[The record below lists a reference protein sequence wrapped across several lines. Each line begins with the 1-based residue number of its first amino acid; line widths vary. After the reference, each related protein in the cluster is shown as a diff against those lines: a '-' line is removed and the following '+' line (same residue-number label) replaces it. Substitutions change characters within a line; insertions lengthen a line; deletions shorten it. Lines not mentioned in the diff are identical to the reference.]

1 MKTSLITRIF
11 LLFALAMLLPLAAS
25 IYGSSQMENQRK
37 SLELLNDGYLPLIK
51 TITKIETII
60 SNQENDQKRIFEVS
74 EKRVRQVLTRLV
86 VHYFPKLLKN
96 NIKNASRRIEYL
108 KQQTRDKDAH
118 ILLAA
123 VEQEIKSVSSLQKQY
138 EDLSREV
145 FGDKDRSAEDL
156 KKGEAE
162 LKIIGRDLSRTI
174 KLISLRLEKQVSQ
187 ISVTIERAGNRTIS
201 ITAAM
206 IGVSLLVA
214 ALVLALLIGTL
225 RPIRRLT
232 REARRISRGEYNHQV
247 KLTRQDEIGLLARE
261 FDTMRE
267 SLVRRDQELD
277 RQREELIRSERLAA
291 VGSMASHVTHE
302 IRNPLSSISLNAEML
317 MDDLTTL
324 PDAEDAI
331 ESLRAIIRETER
343 LSAITEEYLTFAR
356 LPRGDHKTVRPAD
369 VIRHVVDVMK
379 PLANT
384 RNITMAVNIDNEGN
398 TVDGNENQL
407 IQALLNLVKNALEAV
422 TDNTGDVRV
431 SMVSTDTHIRL
442 QVQDNGPGLPQDF
455 TPERLFDSFFSTKAS
470 GTGLGLALCQSI
482 ARDHNAVLTGNTAP
496 DGGAV
501 FTFTI
506 PRSS

>member
-1 MKTSLITRIF
+1 VKTSLISRIF
-11 LLFALAMLLPLAAS
+11 LLFALAMLLPLTAS
-25 IYGSSQMENQRK
+25 IYGAFQMENQRK

-74 EKRVRQVLTRLV
+74 EMRVRQVLTRLV

-96 NIKNASRRIEYL
+96 NLKNATQRIEYI
-108 KQQTRDKDAH
+108 KQRTLDKDAQV
-118 ILLAA
+118 LLAA
-123 VEQEIKSVSSLQKQY
+123 VEQELKSVTALQVQY

-145 FGDKDRSAEDL
+145 FGDKDRLPEEL

-187 ISVTIERAGNRTIS
+187 VSVNIERAGNQTIS

-206 IGVSLLVA
+206 IGASLLVA
-214 ALVLALLIGTL
+214 ALVLAMLIGTL

-232 REARRISRGEYNHQV
+232 REARRISRGEYNHQI

-317 MDDLTTL
+317 MDDLTAL
-324 PDAEDAI
+324 PDTEDAI
-331 ESLRAIIRETER
+331 ESMRAIIRETER
-343 LSAITEEYLTFAR
+343 LSTITEEYLTFAR
-356 LPRGDHKTVRPAD
+356 LPRGDHRTVRLAD
-369 VIRHVVDVMK
+369 VIQHVVDVMK

-384 RNITMAVNIDNEGN
+384 RNIQLRVDIDNENN
-398 TVDGNENQL
+398 TIEGNENQL

-422 TDNTGDVRV
+422 EDGTGRVSV
-431 SMVSTDTHIRL
+431 SMVSTDTDIRM
-442 QVQDNGPGLPQDF
+442 QVQDNGPGLPEDF
-455 TPERLFDSFFSTKAS
+455 SPERLFDSFFSTKAS

-482 ARDHNAVLTGNTAP
+482 ARDHDASLSGSTAP
-496 DGGAV
+496 GGGAI

-506 PRSS
+506 PFPS